1 MWNGNYSVPLVKE
14 VKTKVVFLTP
24 LTLKQQ
30 QVIKKFLN
38 AVGKEHGMLRLK
50 EA

>member
-1 MWNGNYSVPLVKE
+1 MWNRNHSDQLVKE
-14 VKTKVVFLTP
+14 IKTKVAVLID

-38 AVGKEHGMLRLK
+38 AMGGEHKMLRLK
-50 EA
+50 QP